1 MQNCQSI
8 VHLNHSL
15 QKSYHVQSDRKGD
28 QICIFGFSRGAF
40 TARALACMLLKV
52 GLLPPWNCEQLP
64 FAYDMYRKDDDK
76 GRRLCEE
83 FKRTFS
89 ADVKIKFLGVW
100 YVIRNIDQSLAPNIS
115 VQGYRGIYWVVFGTI
130 PVLQPEPR
138 RFELPPCVVSRRT
151 SR

>member
-1 MQNCQSI
+1 
-8 VHLNHSL
+8 
-15 QKSYHVQSDRKGD
+15 
-28 QICIFGFSRGAF
+28 
-40 TARALACMLLKV
+40 MLLKV

-100 YVIRNIDQSLAPNIS
+100 YVIRHIDQSLDKYLCA
-115 VQGYRGIYWVVFGTI
+115 GIPWDLLGCFWDN
-130 PVLQPEPR
+130 
-138 RFELPPCVVSRRT
+138 SRST
-151 SR
+151 T